1 MDYSALNLKKN
12 NTNGALGIN
21 EFNNLFSSV
30 YPTGGA
36 DLTFREDED
45 GTILGAKGNLGLGFQ
60 RGDVNANV
68 NAQFGLPDW
77 AAFPTMMSDPNLSAN
92 FLDRAIYQPET
103 ENKYLGADIGF
114 NTPNFNFNYHQV
126 PNDIDEWNARYNLGN
141 NSNINVSREPYMGNP
156 AHFIKYNK
164 RF

>member
-45 GTILGAKGNLGLGFQ
+45 GTILVQKVILGLVF
-60 RGDVNANV
+60 NAE
-68 NAQFGLPDW
+68 
-77 AAFPTMMSDPNLSAN
+77 M
-92 FLDRAIYQPET
+92 
-103 ENKYLGADIGF
+103 
-114 NTPNFNFNYHQV
+114 
-126 PNDIDEWNARYNLGN
+126 
-141 NSNINVSREPYMGNP
+141 
-156 AHFIKYNK
+156 
-164 RF
+164 